1 MALEIQNDMADMA
14 ERSVKLNSLE
24 DKIKV
29 YNRDLKD
36 IDFLKSIGRFDVL
49 TVNPP
54 YKINN
59 GGIVNPSDKLAIARH
74 EVMCTLEDVIKAAR
88 TLLKDN
94 GRMYMVHRPE
104 RLADIMVLMRKY
116 KIEPKRVRM
125 VHPNIKLTLR
135 MYMSLNYYK

>member
-1 MALEIQNDMADMA
+1 MFRGTGIIPFLLVGKYNPEEVVALEIQNDMADMA

-29 YNRDLKD
+29 YSRDLKD

-74 EVMCTLEDVIKAAR
+74 EVS
-88 TLLKDN
+88 
-94 GRMYMVHRPE
+94 
-104 RLADIMVLMRKY
+104 VL
-116 KIEPKRVRM
+116 
-125 VHPNIKLTLR
+125 
-135 MYMSLNYYK
+135 